1 MHYFPVIEYKSSDFY
16 VVKATTVIL
25 EAINSKFEIS
35 FQPDDFFNSHL
46 PSHKRP
52 LVMKVTLGVFYLWN
66 TFFNEFVND
75 LDLGIVYMLNK

>member
-35 FQPDDFFNSHL
+35 FQLISFNSHL

-52 LVMKVTLGVFYLWN
+52 LVMEVTLGVFYLWN